1 MGRKLKFF
9 QLVNLIL
16 KKFTIKRNQ
25 LKFLKLKKKMKNYQ
39 KFILEKYTEQDQE
52 IKADVQI

>member
-1 MGRKLKFF
+1 MERKLKFF

-25 LKFLKLKKKMKNYQ
+25 LKFLRLKKKKKYQ

-52 IKADVQI
+52 IKVDVQI